1 MPPAPYP
8 DFRWFFRTLRVLP
21 VVAVAALAGGI
32 IGGFSVFAIDLALT
46 APPNHGIPP
55 EPGSKLASESA
66 NDNAAASPAPI
77 RTFDAVTPRAAA
89 AVAAAPATG
98 PAPAVS
104 NSNLPPVSEPAPLS
118 ASDISPAQPTAAAM
132 TSTRSGAISGAITV
146 VRPQTTVSDEQP
158 GPAPVASPE
167 RTSWPDALSREHKAV
182 PAETVTVPPAASEPQ
197 QAAVQTAQK
206 PEVKAQT
213 VKRRVAIKRPRT
225 PNEPPNQMTS
235 RNARP
240 IYDDYGR
247 QEDSQENNQENN
259 QENSQDSRQESRQNS
274 RAERRTA
281 KPQYAVRRPPPA
293 DTERSSERADDRLY
307 DRADDRGDDDG
318 SDALPAQP
326 PPLPFFGLFGG
337 GDN

>member
-55 EPGSKLASESA
+55 EPGSKLASETTK
-66 NDNAAASPAPI
+66 DNAGSSPAPM
-77 RTFDAVTPRAAA
+77 RTFDAAPPTAPAAA
-89 AVAAAPATG
+89 AVPSTPAAGT
-98 PAPAVS
+98 APAVS
-104 NSNLPPVSEPAPLS
+104 NSNLSPVSEPAPLS
-118 ASDISPAQPTAAAM
+118 ASDVSPAQPAAAAM
-132 TSTRSGAISGAITV
+132 TSAQSGATNGAITV
-146 VRPQTTVSDEQP
+146 VHPQTTSSAEQQA
-158 GPAPVASPE
+158 GQPAVVMPD

-182 PAETVTVPPAASEPQ
+182 PSETTAVTVPAAASEPQ
-197 QAAVQTAQK
+197 PGAVQTAQK
-206 PEVKAQT
+206 PEPKAQT

-225 PNEPPNQMTS
+225 PNEQPDEMTS
-235 RNARP
+235 GNARP
-240 IYDDYGR
+240 IYDDY
-247 QEDSQENNQENN
+247 
-259 QENSQDSRQESRQNS
+259 SRQESRQES
-274 RAERRTA
+274 RQDDADRAEHRTA
-281 KPQYAVRRPPPA
+281 KPQFSARRPPSA
-293 DTERSSERADDRLY
+293 NTERSSERADDRLY

-318 SDALPAQP
+318 SDPLPAQPPP